1 MKFVK
6 ESYDEH
12 NEWAIQKVSDYLV
25 YRGYEILPKQE
36 EDYSLDILATKDN
49 EFIYVEAEVKE
60 DYPWTDLDSFKFPT
74 VSFLARKKKW
84 KNVGFWYVIVCKETE
99 AMLVGHSDVIFN
111 DQYLEILNI
120 RKGQRHGGDAFYRV
134 PKELLIFITK
144 EEDGYG
150 VSYRP

>member
-12 NEWAIQKVSDYLV
+12 NAWAIQKVSDYLV
-25 YRGYEILPKQE
+25 YRGYEIMPKQE
-36 EDYSLDILATKDN
+36 EDYSLDILASKDN

-60 DYPWTDLDSFKFPT
+60 DYPWRDMDSFRFPT

-111 DQYLEILNI
+111 DEYLEVLNI
-120 RKGQRHGGDAFYRV
+120 RKGQRNGGDVFYRV

>member
-12 NEWAIQKVSDYLV
+12 NAWAIQKVSDYLV
-25 YRGYEILPKQE
+25 YRGYEIMPKQE
-36 EDYSLDILATKDN
+36 EDYSLDILASKDN

-60 DYPWTDLDSFKFPT
+60 DYPWRDMDSFRFPT

-84 KNVGFWYVIVCKETE
+84 KNIGFWYVIVCKETE

-111 DQYLEILNI
+111 DEYLEVLNI
-120 RKGQRHGGDAFYRV
+120 RKGQRNGGDVFYRV